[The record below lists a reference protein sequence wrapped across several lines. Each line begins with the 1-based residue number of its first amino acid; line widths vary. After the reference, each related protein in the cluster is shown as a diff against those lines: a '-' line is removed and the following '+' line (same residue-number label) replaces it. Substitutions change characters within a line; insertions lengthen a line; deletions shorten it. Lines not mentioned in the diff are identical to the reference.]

1 MISIDWENKVVE
13 STASITDLPAFKD
26 TIRDLEDDA
35 EGMLYSPVIIYKKVI
50 VGSGA
55 LHAVDFINGYRL
67 KFIGAGPFVIT
78 GNLNATIIP
87 TGVQIEREK
96 SLSFVTVASDGG
108 GGSSSFDTA
117 ALHNGLDSYTNKDD
131 WKATSVTVE
140 IDAEVVWTH
149 PTRTLTEGSGLDE
162 EQLHTALDSYTNKD
176 DWKATNTAVD
186 LTPVVNAINALNNL
200 SLAQIEGSNVLA
212 KTATLTTI
220 ANMIAQIPTT
230 DSVADLTPVLNAIGA
245 LNDVTPAEVRAAF
258 NAAEFKDK
266 NTELEMHTW
275 LDSYANKASWKSDVT
290 IKSDDKQM
298 LVNAIWGQIR

>member
-13 STASITDLPAFKD
+13 STTSITDLPAFKD
-26 TIRDLEDDA
+26 IIRGLEDDS
-35 EGMLYSPVIIYKKVI
+35 EGMLYAPVIIYKKVT

-67 KFIGAGPFVIT
+67 KFIGAGPFTIV
-78 GNLNATIIP
+78 GNLNATIIA

-108 GGSSSFDTA
+108 ATSTFDETS
-117 ALHNGLDSYTNKDD
+117 LHNGLDSYANKDA
-131 WKATSVTVE
+131 WKATNIVVE
-140 IDAEVVWTH
+140 IDAATVWTH
-149 PTRTLTEGSGLDE
+149 PIRTLTEGSGLDE
-162 EQLHTALDSYTNKD
+162 TQLHIALDSYTNKD
-176 DWKATNTAVD
+176 DWKATNIAVD
-186 LTPVVNAINALNNL
+186 LTPVINAINTLNNV
-200 SLAQIEGSNVLA
+200 SLAQIESSNVLA
-212 KTATLTTI
+212 KTATLTVI

-290 IKSDDKQM
+290 IKSDDKQI
-298 LVNAIWGQIR
+298 LVNDIWGQLK

>member
-26 TIRDLEDDA
+26 TIRGLEDDA
-35 EGMLYSPVIIYKKVI
+35 EGMLYAPVIIYKKVT

-67 KFIGAGPFVIT
+67 KFIGAGPFTIV
-78 GNLNATIIP
+78 GNLNAAIIA

-108 GGSSSFDTA
+108 TSTFDET
-117 ALHNGLDSYTNKDD
+117 ALHNGLDSYANKDA
-131 WKATSVTVE
+131 WKATDIVVE
-140 IDAEVVWTH
+140 IDAATVWSH
-149 PTRTLTEGSGLDE
+149 PVRTLTDGSGLDE
-162 EQLHTALDSYTNKD
+162 AQLHTALDSYTNKD
-176 DWKATNTAVD
+176 DWKATSTAVD
-186 LTPVVNAINALNNL
+186 LTPVINAINSLNNV
-200 SLAQIEGSNVLA
+200 SLDQIEGSSVLA
-212 KTATLTTI
+212 KTATLTVI
-220 ANMIAQIPTT
+220 ANMIADIPTT
-230 DSVADLTPVLNAIGA
+230 DLTPVLNAIGA

-290 IKSDDKQM
+290 IKSDDKQI
-298 LVNAIWGQIR
+298 LVNDIWGQIK